1 MRGVRSLKSV
11 ASSLQTPNACNL
23 DLFFAVVST
32 HQLYTWKLS
41 LFYRCGF
48 QASALCVESRSVLSL
63 WFPRISSIRGNYVC
77 FIAVVSRHRLYAW
90 NLSLFFAVVSR
101 HRLYAWN
108 LSLFFAVVS
117 THSPLLI
124 KKSQM
129 KKEFSIDYWI
139 PFVFYNLNRFLS
151 A

>member
-11 ASSLQTPNACNL
+11 ASSLQTPNAWNL

-77 FIAVVSRHRLYAW
+77 FIAVVSRDRLYAW
-90 NLSLFFAVVSR
+90 NLSLRSEEHTSELQSR
-101 HRLYAWN
+101 GHLVWRL
-108 LSLFFAVVS
+108 
-117 THSPLLI
+117 LL
-124 KKSQM
+124 
-129 KKEFSIDYWI
+129 E
-139 PFVFYNLNRFLS
+139 
-151 A
+151 

>member
-11 ASSLQTPNACNL
+11 ASSLQTPNAWNL

-77 FIAVVSRHRLYAW
+77 FIAVFSRHRLYAL
-90 NLSLFFAVVSR
+90 NLSLFYLFAFQ
-101 HRLYAWN
+101 A
-108 LSLFFAVVS
+108 
-117 THSPLLI
+117 SPL
-124 KKSQM
+124 
-129 KKEFSIDYWI
+129 
-139 PFVFYNLNRFLS
+139 FV
-151 A
+151 